1 MPEWLADDARRIAVL
16 ITRGFVQRGFAMKR
30 IFETV
35 KNRWV
40 ANSSIDRLKADD
52 LRRKNIL
59 LKNEER
65 RLFTE
70 IEGTEKAK
78 DQLFEQ
84 ARSKDVSDRQR
95 MQAARKIEGLD
106 NRLKDLDRR
115 LTRNCKEQRMV
126 EGILR
131 VKEQTS
137 LENAGSI
144 LQDVD
149 PSELR
154 EWIEGEVVAQQIA
167 DDKAAQI
174 LDLLDQDS
182 TYDDLPNVSEAQQAI
197 YEQICKA
204 SEAHSENLGQ
214 ESALAENTLKEEPA
228 RRTVPIGRRDVEDLQ
243 ISH

>member
-1 MPEWLADDARRIAVL
+1 
-16 ITRGFVQRGFAMKR
+16 MKR

-35 KNRWV
+35 RNKWL
-40 ANSSIDRLKADD
+40 AKSSIDRLNADD

-78 DQLFEQ
+78 DQLFDQ

-115 LTRNCKEQRMV
+115 LTRNSKEQRMV

-131 VKEQTS
+131 MKEQTS
-137 LENAGSI
+137 EQNAGSV

-149 PSELR
+149 PNELR
-154 EWIEGEVVAQQIA
+154 EWIEAELVAQQIA
-167 DDKAAQI
+167 DEKAAQI
-174 LDLLDQDS
+174 LGLFEQDGS
-182 TYDDLPNVSEAQQAI
+182 YEVYPAVSEAQQAI

-204 SEAHSENLGQ
+204 SEAHGETAGA
-214 ESALAENTLKEEPA
+214 ESAIARGTENASPA
-228 RRTVPIGRRDVEDLQ
+228 SRSVSVDDRMENDWQ
-243 ISH
+243 IP

>member
-1 MPEWLADDARRIAVL
+1 
-16 ITRGFVQRGFAMKR
+16 MKR

-35 KNRWV
+35 RNKWL
-40 ANSSIDRLKADD
+40 AKSSIDRLNADD

-65 RLFTE
+65 RLYTE

-78 DQLFEQ
+78 DQLFDQ

-115 LTRNCKEQRMV
+115 LTRNSKEQRMV

-131 VKEQTS
+131 MKEQTS
-137 LENAGSI
+137 EQNAGSV

-149 PSELR
+149 PNELR
-154 EWIEGEVVAQQIA
+154 EWIEAELVAQQIA
-167 DDKAAQI
+167 DEKAAQI
-174 LDLLDQDS
+174 LGLFEQDS
-182 TYDDLPNVSEAQQAI
+182 SYEVYPAVSEAQQAI

-204 SEAHSENLGQ
+204 SEAHGEAVGAETEIARDIENA
-214 ESALAENTLKEEPA
+214 SAANRSVSVDDRMEDDWQIPQNEPA
-228 RRTVPIGRRDVEDLQ
+228 TRI
-243 ISH
+243 

>member
-1 MPEWLADDARRIAVL
+1 MQFVSQFHFHGCYKQK
-16 ITRGFVQRGFAMKR
+16 GFPMKR

-35 KNRWV
+35 KNKWL
-40 ANSSIDRLKADD
+40 SKSGIDRLKSDD
-52 LRRKNIL
+52 LRRRSIL

-65 RLFTE
+65 RLYTE

-115 LTRNCKEQRMV
+115 LTRNSKEQRMV

-131 VKEQTS
+131 MKEQVGA
-137 LENAGSI
+137 ENTGSV

-149 PSELR
+149 PNELR
-154 EWIEGEVVAQQIA
+154 EWLEEELVALQIA
-167 DDKAAQI
+167 DEKAAQI
-174 LDLLDQDS
+174 LGLLDQDS
-182 TYDDLPNVSEAQQAI
+182 SYEVYPSVSEAQQAI

-204 SEAHSENLGQ
+204 SEAHSESLGTETSTDRDRVN
-214 ESALAENTLKEEPA
+214 ESSTHRKVGEDNRLEDNWQIPENEPA
-228 RRTVPIGRRDVEDLQ
+228 ARI
-243 ISH
+243 

>member
-1 MPEWLADDARRIAVL
+1 
-16 ITRGFVQRGFAMKR
+16 MKR

-35 KNRWV
+35 RNKWL
-40 ANSSIDRLKADD
+40 AKSSIDRLNADD

-65 RLFTE
+65 RLHTE

-78 DQLFEQ
+78 DQLFDQ

-115 LTRNCKEQRMV
+115 LTRNSKEQRMV

-131 VKEQTS
+131 MKEQTS
-137 LENAGSI
+137 EQNAGSV

-149 PSELR
+149 PHELR
-154 EWIEGEVVAQQIA
+154 EWIEAELVAQQIA
-167 DDKAAQI
+167 DEKAAQI
-174 LDLLDQDS
+174 LGLLDQDS
-182 TYDDLPNVSEAQQAI
+182 SYEVYPAVSEAQQAI
-197 YEQICKA
+197 YEQICRA
-204 SEAHSENLGQ
+204 SEAHSETAGA
-214 ESALAENTLKEEPA
+214 ESAIARGTENASSASRSVSVDDRMENDWQIPQNEPA
-228 RRTVPIGRRDVEDLQ
+228 TRI
-243 ISH
+243 

>member
-1 MPEWLADDARRIAVL
+1 
-16 ITRGFVQRGFAMKR
+16 MKR

-35 KNRWV
+35 RNKWL
-40 ANSSIDRLKADD
+40 AKSSIDRLNAHD

-65 RLFTE
+65 RLYTE

-78 DQLFEQ
+78 DQLFDQ

-115 LTRNCKEQRMV
+115 LTRNSKEQRMV

-131 VKEQTS
+131 MKEQTS
-137 LENAGSI
+137 EQNAGSV

-149 PSELR
+149 PNELR
-154 EWIEGEVVAQQIA
+154 EWIEAELVAQQIA
-167 DDKAAQI
+167 DEKAAQI
-174 LDLLDQDS
+174 LGLFEQDGLS
-182 TYDDLPNVSEAQQAI
+182 EVYPAVSEAQQAI

-204 SEAHSENLGQ
+204 SEAQGGTAGA
-214 ESALAENTLKEEPA
+214 ESAIARDTENASPASRSVSVDERLENDWQIPQNEPA
-228 RRTVPIGRRDVEDLQ
+228 TRI
-243 ISH
+243 